1 MLLNAFLMFYRIVVF
16 SVTVYKEERVV
27 VVAEQKPNC
36 SDEEAFTWMNSV
48 VPAVESIHGVNLYA
62 IVLLSPGKLPRVR
75 VIVCTCGKTC
85 LVYG

>member
-1 MLLNAFLMFYRIVVF
+1 MVLNAFLVFCRIVVF

-62 IVLLSPGKLPRVR
+62 IVLLVPGRLPRVR
-75 VIVCTCGKTC
+75 HCVHYSIVM
-85 LVYG
+85 